1 MFFLHLGIVRM
12 PGADEVIVYE
22 IIEGFL
28 CHESCA
34 ASAAFIY
41 LDYSLVTV
49 FPHCLFGDMQ
59 PKGHIIKGYDT
70 LTVVK

>member
-28 CHESCA
+28 CHECRPA
-34 ASAAFIY
+34 GQTFVD
-41 LDYSLVTV
+41 LNLSLVTV
-49 FPHCLFGDMQ
+49 FAHFLLGDVQ
-59 PKGHIIKGYDT
+59 P
-70 LTVVK
+70 